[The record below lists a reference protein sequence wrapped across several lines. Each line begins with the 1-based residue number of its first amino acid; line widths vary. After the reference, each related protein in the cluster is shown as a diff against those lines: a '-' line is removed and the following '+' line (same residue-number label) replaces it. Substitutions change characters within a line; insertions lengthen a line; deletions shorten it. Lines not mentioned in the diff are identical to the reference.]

1 MLRGAI
7 VLAGLCLATTAFA
20 QSKRYPPEPVDKDEE
35 DAKKSNLWEKA
46 SNPQRKPYDDLLAE
60 AQTALD
66 DKQSI
71 ESAREAA
78 GKLTQA
84 IALLPD
90 EPRAYRMRGEAH
102 TAMREWTKCADDF
115 AAAVVRIKRN
125 DPDLKAVGEMRKK
138 LGLCQARAGKLAD
151 AEKTLGDA
159 AAAGGGSGEIWV
171 RLGEVRIA
179 MGKLDEAIAALESAA
194 EQPDVALPLARWLLM
209 GAYDRAR
216 KPALAA
222 EAGRLAIEPR
232 PEDGPR
238 RAGDR
243 EMTLLRNPSMPL
255 LGQGEAEYLQALAG
269 AYFDPP
275 RPEQSLVYF
284 RRFLQIAPDSPWRKR
299 AEEHLRELKTADLP
313 EYVDRAGGNAV
324 FDVAAARLAVKRV
337 MPQLRGCLAKQPG
350 MILQVT
356 LTKGGPRSTDPRAP
370 IRRGIPPDGTTTT
383 VRENLDGVGAVERD
397 NAIRCTELISD
408 KLRANLPAIKEKDTW
423 YRATFLIVGP

>member
-1 MLRGAI
+1 MVI
-7 VLAGLCLATTAFA
+7 VIAGLCLATTAFA

-60 AQTALD
+60 AQNALD
-66 DKQSI
+66 DKQS
-71 ESAREAA
+71 SDAAREAA
-78 GKLTQA
+78 DKLTQA

-90 EPRAYRMRGEAH
+90 EPRAYRMRGDAY
-102 TAMREWTKCADDF
+102 TAMRQWTKCADDF
-115 AAAVVRIKRN
+115 AAAVTRVKRN
-125 DPDLKAVGEMRKK
+125 DPDVKAIGDVRKK

-194 EQPDVALPLARWLLM
+194 EQTDVALPLVRWLLM

-222 EAGRLAIEPR
+222 EVGHLAIEGR
-232 PEDGPR
+232 QEDGPR
-238 RAGDR
+238 LARDR
-243 EMTLLRNPSMPL
+243 EMMMLKNPAMPL
-255 LGQGEAEYLQALAG
+255 LGQGESEYLQALAG
-269 AYFDPP
+269 GYFDPP

-284 RRFLQIAPDSPWRKR
+284 RKFLQVAPDSPWRKR
-299 AEEHLRELKTADLP
+299 AEEHLRELKAADLP
-313 EYVDRAGGNAV
+313 EYVDKGGGNAV
-324 FDVAAARLAVKRV
+324 LDVAAARLAVRRV
-337 MPQLRGCLAKQPG
+337 MPQLRACLAKQPG
-350 MILQVT
+350 MIFKVT
-356 LTKGGPRSTDPRAP
+356 LTKTGPRTTDPRAP
-370 IRRGIPPDGTTTT
+370 IRRGIPPEGTTTT
-383 VRENLDGVGAVERD
+383 VQENLDGTGSVERD
-397 NAIRCTELISD
+397 NAIKCTELVTD
-408 KLRANLPAIKEKDTW
+408 KLRGNLPAIKEKDTW